1 MAEKNNVE
9 KKMSK
14 EDFILTLASCINGQA
29 RWNDPGC
36 SGQTKDLILYT
47 LHGRYSKTTNSVVYL
62 PFYNRRIEPYLCR
75 RIKSSMGN
83 FQIDTLKE
91 LKQLISQV
99 CDKGTEYKKMQDK
112 DREHSCIIF
121 ELTRKFDAIGL
132 PEFYD
137 KCFSRLDYVSTT
149 FAERWINRAKEQN
162 IDDNT
167 LNDLKDLMDK
177 ACKLSADVEYF
188 EIQKKFYSALL
199 FDVTNGEPEAR
210 TNAYLTKFDL
220 IDDAHPLP
228 KDYPLIK
235 SGIIADMD
243 QLLDILS
250 LFFNEK
256 AYLYLDF
263 NKFRDA
269 LVRNIVGKEELI

>member
-1 MAEKNNVE
+1 
-9 KKMSK
+9 
-14 EDFILTLASCINGQA
+14 
-29 RWNDPGC
+29 
-36 SGQTKDLILYT
+36 
-47 LHGRYSKTTNSVVYL
+47 
-62 PFYNRRIEPYLCR
+62 
-75 RIKSSMGN
+75 
-83 FQIDTLKE
+83 
-91 LKQLISQV
+91 
-99 CDKGTEYKKMQDK
+99 MQDK
-112 DREHSCIIF
+112 EGEHSCIIF

-149 FAERWINRAKEQN
+149 FAEQWINRAKEQN

-167 LNDLKDLMDK
+167 LNELKDLMDK
-177 ACKLSADVEYF
+177 ACKLSADVEYL

-199 FDVTNGEPEAR
+199 FDVTNGEPDAR
-210 TNAYLTKFDL
+210 TNAYLKKFDL

-243 QLLDILS
+243 QLLDIIS

-269 LVRNIVGKEELI
+269 LVRNIVGNEKLIKTGKA